1 MGGGKRIRITIGTA
15 KRMIFIL
22 LVFIVV
28 FLTSCYDNTNVF
40 SEEDILYT
48 SLSNLVEQLQLQV
61 EEFVWQQN
69 QNKLDIEKNSRA
81 IQALSEAL
89 EKNTLFVDSLYAS
102 MTYAS
107 IFNHDLDLTQQQ
119 KIPTMEEIK
128 RLVEEQ
134 SRKKLEAFEN
144 TYIPTLTS
152 DSTGEETE
160 KLQKEI
166 ALLRENF
173 KSLKWQLYKNDP
185 EPFSKDDYLVY
196 DDKVVYQVQSGDT
209 LSQIANAFGLGPNG
223 ANEIMALNNINDPR
237 AIRRGQELIIQ
248 SPPVFERIQIPLY
261 GRKNLIPS
269 DILTFYAE
277 NTQDG
282 FSRGLTFVA
291 PDNQEIVSCLPGRVI
306 DKGISYVV
314 IYHGNDIKLVY
325 SDLQDILIDKGDWVT
340 GGQIIGTSH
349 NNSFTLE
356 FILNAEYRDP
366 MKLFLKQMGQF
377 RITFYTE
384 WEDGNL
390 PYFPYFRRVK
400 DGSFAKEW
408 YSVAADP
415 ALFEKGTMIYIPELK
430 GTPSKGLFIVEDE
443 GSAIKGNAIDVYIR
457 DLTLASL
464 LQTYSVVYRFP

>member
-1 MGGGKRIRITIGTA
+1 MVT
-15 KRMIFIL
+15 L
-22 LVFIVV
+22 LVLSLL
-28 FLTSCYDNTNVF
+28 FLTGCYDNTKGLQ
-40 SEEDILYT
+40 EQDILYN
-48 SLSNLVEQLQLQV
+48 SLSTVVEQLQLRV
-61 EEFVWQQN
+61 EEFTWQQS
-69 QNKLDIEKNSRA
+69 QNRLDIEKNSKA
-81 IQALSEAL
+81 IQDLSEAL
-89 EKNTLFVDSLYAS
+89 QKNTDFVDSLYAS
-102 MTYAS
+102 MTYTS
-107 IFNHDLDLTQQQ
+107 IFNDRLDLTQEQ
-119 KIPTMEEIK
+119 KVPTMEEIK
-128 RLVEEQ
+128 LLVEKE
-134 SRKKLEAFEN
+134 SRKTLEAFEKTYVSTQTN
-144 TYIPTLTS
+144 TYS
-152 DSTGEETE
+152 NEETE

-185 EPFSKDDYLVY
+185 QPFSKDDYLVY
-196 DDKVVYQVQSGDT
+196 DDKVIYQVQSGDT
-209 LSQIANAFGLGPNG
+209 LSQIATAFGLGPTG
-223 ANEIMALNNINDPR
+223 ADEIMAMNNIEDPR

-248 SPPVFERIQIPLY
+248 CPPVFERIQIPLY

-277 NTQDG
+277 NTEEG
-282 FSRGLTFVA
+282 FSRGLTFA
-291 PDNQEIVSCLPGRVI
+291 TLENQEIVSCLPGRVI
-306 DKGISYVV
+306 DCGTSYVV

-325 SDLQDILIDKGDWVT
+325 ADLQSILIDKGDWVT
-340 GGQIIGTSH
+340 GGQIIGTSQ
-349 NNSFTLE
+349 NKRFTLE

-400 DGSFAKEW
+400 DGGFAKEW

-415 ALFEKGTMIYIPELK
+415 ELFEKGTMIYIPELK
-430 GTPSKGLFIVEDE
+430 GTPSNGLFVVEDE

-464 LQTYSVVYRFP
+464 LQTQSLVYRFP